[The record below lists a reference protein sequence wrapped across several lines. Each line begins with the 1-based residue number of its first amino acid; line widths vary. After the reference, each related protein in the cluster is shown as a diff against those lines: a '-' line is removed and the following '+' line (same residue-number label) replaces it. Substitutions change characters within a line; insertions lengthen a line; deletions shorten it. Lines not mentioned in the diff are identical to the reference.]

1 MTFAGLLILASGL
14 LLMSLASM
22 SEVAHRTRRIFYGW
36 FMAGLG
42 ALIMALVEVP
52 LFHGL
57 PVWSPVLRNTFGWT
71 AGQMSLAFAL
81 TRVEG
86 GLMGP
91 VEGLLIQKLG
101 PRRMVFIGMI
111 IAGAGFVFFS
121 QVRELWHLYAAFI
134 IISLGIGLGTW
145 LPMMTALNN
154 WFIRRR
160 TMAMSLA
167 MEGFAVGGV
176 IVPLLL
182 AWTIGGTDPNISER
196 YGWRASA
203 LFIGILIMA
212 LAFPLSRLVRNRPE
226 ELGLNPDGDAPV
238 IEAASPAGA
247 GIIRSELQEEDYT
260 WQEAIRTPTFWLI
273 SFGHA
278 TSAIV
283 IITVMVHLGLMLDDR
298 DFSLQTISL
307 IVAIYTAVNAIFIPV
322 GGYFGDRI
330 PIKLVAFWFS
340 ALQSV
345 SIVILVLARDTE
357 MLMIFAVLLGAGFG
371 GRTAVTTAMRGAY
384 FGRKAFAAIT
394 GLSMVPM
401 NILLFSAPIFAGF
414 MRDATG
420 TYDVS
425 FLTIAA
431 VAFFGS
437 FLFLLLG
444 EPAKPRAEAA
454 KSPLPAD

>member
-1 MTFAGLLILASGL
+1 MTFPGLLILASGL
-14 LLMSLASM
+14 LLMSLAGV
-22 SEVAHRTRRIFYGW
+22 SEVARRSRRMFYGW

-57 PVWSPVLRNTFGWT
+57 PVWSPVVRNTFGWT
-71 AGQMSLAFAL
+71 AGQLSLAFAL

-91 VEGLLIQKLG
+91 LEGLLVQKIG
-101 PRRMVFIGMI
+101 PRRMVFVGMT
-111 IAGAGFVFFS
+111 IAGVGFVLFS
-121 QVRELWHLYAAFI
+121 QIRELWHLYAAFI

-160 TMAMSLA
+160 TMAMSMA
-167 MEGFAVGGV
+167 MEGFAIGGV

-212 LAFPLSRLVRNRPE
+212 LAFPLSRLIRNRPE
-226 ELGLNPDGDAPV
+226 DMGLYPDGDSPV
-238 IEAASPAGA
+238 IEASSAAGA
-247 GIIRSELQEEDYT
+247 GVVRSELEREGYT
-260 WQEAIRTPTFWLI
+260 WQEAIRTTTFWLI
-273 SFGHA
+273 SLGHA

-298 DFSLQTISL
+298 GFSLQTISL
-307 IVAIYTAVNAIFIPV
+307 VVAIYTGVNAIFIPV

-330 PIKLVAFWFS
+330 PIKIVAFWFS

-345 SIVILVLARDTE
+345 AVVILVLAQDTE
-357 MLMIFAVLLGAGFG
+357 MLLIFAVLLGVGFG

-384 FGRKAFAAIT
+384 FGRKAFATIT

-401 NILLFSAPIFAGF
+401 NVLLFSAPIFAGF

-425 FLTIAA
+425 FLTIAGVSFA
-431 VAFFGS
+431 GS
-437 FLFLLLG
+437 CLFLLLR
-444 EPAKPRAEAA
+444 EPTEPTARSAKIPM
-454 KSPLPAD
+454 PAD